1 MASILKYNKAQHTN
15 GTDAL
20 TIDSVGRILTP
31 NRPAFGVS
39 TSTTQNLTSGTW
51 NKVTWS
57 TVDWNVGSH
66 WSTTNNNWTVP
77 IDGIYHFN
85 CCLRCTA
92 TGGTMEVI
100 HLALGVNGANRTR
113 DFIQMQTSSNNLLNS
128 HLGGAMDYKLD
139 AGDTVQLN
147 VQLSGSSQTAGS
159 SSRVYNWFCGHLIG

>member
-20 TIDSVGRILTP
+20 TIDSAGRILTP

-39 TSTTQNLTSGTW
+39 TSTSLSINTNWS
-51 NKVTWS
+51 KMTWS

-85 CCLRCTA
+85 CCVRVTA
-92 TGGTMEVI
+92 NNLTMELI
-100 HLALGVNGANRTR
+100 QLALGVNGANRTR
-113 DFIQMQTSSNNLLNS
+113 DILQLQTAANQLLNS
-128 HLGGAMDYKLD
+128 HVGGAIDYKLN

-147 VQLSGSSQTAGS
+147 VLCGGTSATAGS

>member
-39 TSTTQNLTSGTW
+39 TSTTQNISTSW
-51 NKVTWS
+51 SKVTWS
-57 TVDWNVGSH
+57 TVDWNVGNH
-66 WSTTNNNWTVP
+66 WSTTNNNWTAP

-85 CCLRCTA
+85 CLVRVTA
-92 TGGTMEVI
+92 SSGTMEI
-100 HLALGVNGANRTR
+100 IQLALGVNGANRTR
-113 DFIQMQTSSNNLLNS
+113 DFLQLQTANNQLQNS
-128 HLGGAMDYKLD
+128 HVGGAMDYKLD
-139 AGDTVQLN
+139 AGDTIQLN
-147 VQLSGSSQTAGS
+147 IIGSGSSPTVGS